1 MHPDCN
7 GMAGR
12 TATCRDRAKVTTV
25 NKKCSPIAFSILLN
39 CSCPFPLFPA
49 EADCPCFHIYERLVM
64 SEYGYEQINHSPGNK
79 LYRQLQKIAKRQA
92 SC

>member
-12 TATCRDRAKVTTV
+12 TATCRGLAKVTAL
-25 NKKCSPIAFSILLN
+25 NKKCSPIAFSISLN

-64 SEYGYEQINHSPGNK
+64 SEHG
-79 LYRQLQKIAKRQA
+79 
-92 SC
+92 